1 MGDSAR
7 ENGPSLRGAALME
20 IRLRPL
26 MRFAG
31 ILIAIAV
38 FIGVVALLGG
48 VVVGDASSTL
58 YSTWAIE
65 HGQFACA
72 YAPFTHLA
80 QIPLIARPGATIT
93 PFYPLVSGAIAAL
106 AGLGHQYPLS
116 SASLGPNCSHA
127 YLSIFHWSVS
137 SGVAIRTLQIG
148 YFAGVVLLIGADLL
162 LRASGRGRRLVE
174 PVTLV
179 VIATLAPV
187 LAALVQYFHPQD
199 LMAMGLALSGVA
211 AVLRER
217 WLLAGVLIGL
227 AVVTQQYTLLILA
240 ALFFVVPLRGRW
252 RFSVAV
258 ILAVVLIDVPFV
270 FASSG
275 RAIHAIVNGSAPSFG
290 GTVLWEL
297 HVPAF
302 PLFLLARMLPIAI
315 AAILG
320 WYVHRRSGDE
330 MLDPI
335 MMVSLIGTAVGV
347 RLVFEVNLW
356 GYYFMAL
363 AVTLVLLEAIRG
375 HVRAY
380 VVGWIAALTLAFDP
394 IPGILQSNARA
405 SDIYAQLDLAKVI
418 VGAAALYVLVSL
430 LRRRVRWFWI
440 GWVIACAVAFVHVPG
455 IDFLQH
461 GPWPRWLWQVL
472 FVPSGLALVAQPLV
486 VAMRASRRCTP
497 LSGEPSLETPVGS

>member
-1 MGDSAR
+1 M
-7 ENGPSLRGAALME
+7 LRGTDVME
-20 IRLRPL
+20 TRLRPL
-26 MRFAG
+26 MGFTG
-31 ILIAIAV
+31 ILVAIAMFV
-38 FIGVVALLGG
+38 GVAALLGG
-48 VVVGDASSTL
+48 PVVGDSSATL

-80 QIPLIARPGATIT
+80 QIPQIARPGATIT

-106 AGLGHQYPLS
+106 VGLGHQYPFAP
-116 SASLGPNCSHA
+116 ASLGHDCSHA

-137 SGVAIRTLQIG
+137 SGVAVRTLQIG
-148 YFAGVVLLIGADLL
+148 YIAGVVLLIGADFL

-174 PVTLV
+174 PVALV

-240 ALFFVVPLRGRW
+240 AVFFAVPKRGRW
-252 RFSVAV
+252 RFSIAVVVAV
-258 ILAVVLIDVPFV
+258 ACIDVPFLV
-270 FASSG
+270 ASSG
-275 RAIHAIVNGSAPSFG
+275 RALRAIANGSAPSFG

-297 HVPAF
+297 HVPAI
-302 PLFLLARMLPIAI
+302 PLFIVARLVPIAV
-315 AAILG
+315 AAALG
-320 WYVHRRSGDE
+320 WYVARRSGNRT
-330 MLDPI
+330 LDPVT
-335 MMVSLIGTAVGV
+335 MVSLIGTAVGV

-375 HVRAY
+375 HVRAH
-380 VVGWIAALTLAFDP
+380 VVGWILALTMAFDP
-394 IPGILQSNARA
+394 IPGLFQSNVHVA
-405 SDIYAQLDLAKVI
+405 DIYAQLDLAKVV

-430 LRRRVRWFWI
+430 VRRRVNWFWV
-440 GWVIACAVAFVHVPG
+440 GWVIVCAVAFVHVPG

-461 GPWPRWLWQVL
+461 HPWPRWLWQVL
-472 FVPSGLALVAQPLV
+472 LVPSGLALVAQPLV
-486 VAMRASRRCTP
+486 AAMHASRERTA
-497 LSGEPSLETPVGS
+497 LADEPVPETPVVS